1 MLRERIAV
9 RIIGVLC
16 FMVLL
21 VVWFGCQPAER
32 TSQDEVRTAKMV
44 EMWNTGNVALLDELC
59 SPDYVRHYVDIYE
72 DIVGID
78 AFKEWVTRTR
88 TMYPDF
94 HVVID
99 EEIGAIN
106 KVIYRWTATGTNT
119 GPGDFP
125 PTGKKVKF
133 SGSSIVNIA
142 NGKVTEEWVYS
153 NNAAL
158 LQQLGYRTS
167 PPLTETTFA
176 RVTFTQGKVDMMSET
191 IQLYKDS
198 VVLAAQSQNGYRGI
212 YLLSDFK
219 TGKGISISLWDSE
232 EDAIANEQSG
242 YYQEQVDKFKDFF
255 TAAPVREGY
264 LVTVQE

>member
-1 MLRERIAV
+1 MLRGRIAV
-9 RIIGVLC
+9 RITGVLC

-21 VVWFGCQPAER
+21 VVWFGCQPVER
-32 TSQDEVRTAKMV
+32 TSQDEERTTKIV
-44 EMWNTGNVALLDELC
+44 EMWNTGNLALIDEFF
-59 SPDYVRHYVDIYE
+59 SPDYVRHYVDIFE

-78 AFKEWVTRTR
+78 AFKEWVTSVRT
-88 TMYPDF
+88 TFPDF
-94 HVVID
+94 HLVID
-99 EEIGAIN
+99 EEIGGLN
-106 KVIYRWTATGTNT
+106 KVFSRWTVTATNT

-125 PTGKKVKF
+125 PTGKKIKF

-142 NGKVTEEWVYS
+142 NGKVTEEWVYF
-153 NNAAL
+153 NRAAV

-176 RVTFTQGKVDMMSET
+176 RVTLTQGKVDMMSET

-198 VVLAAQSQNGYRGI
+198 VVPAAQSQNGYRGI

-242 YYQEQVDKFKDFF
+242 YYQEQVDKFKDFY
-255 TAAPVREGY
+255 TATPVREGY
-264 LVTVQE
+264 VVTVQE

>member
-1 MLRERIAV
+1 MLRRRIAV

-16 FMVLL
+16 FTVLL
-21 VVWFGCQPAER
+21 FVWSGCQQVER
-32 TSQDEVRTAKMV
+32 TSQDEERTTKVV
-44 EMWNTGNVALLDELC
+44 EVWNTGNVALIDELC
-59 SPDYVRHYVDIYE
+59 SPEYVRHHVDIDE

-78 AFKEWVTRTR
+78 AFKEWVTSTR

-106 KVIYRWTATGTNT
+106 KVIYRWTVTGTNT
-119 GPGDFP
+119 GPSDMP

-133 SGSSIVNIA
+133 SGSSIINIA
-142 NGKVTEEWVYS
+142 NGKVTEEWLYY
-153 NNAAL
+153 NDAAIQ
-158 LQQLGYRTS
+158 QQLGYRTS

-176 RVTFTQGKVDMMSET
+176 RVTLTQGKVDTISET

-198 VVLAAQSQNGYRGI
+198 VVPAAQSQNGYRGV
-212 YLLSDFK
+212 YLLSDVK

-242 YYQEQVDKFKDFF
+242 YYQEQVEKFKDFF

-264 LVTVQE
+264 LVTIQE